1 MPLNPVL
8 ERWRERRV
16 WIVGASSGIGAAL
29 ARELAARGARVAV
42 SARNASGLAA
52 VGAELAIAADVRD
65 ARAVGDAAAA
75 VIDSL
80 GGLDLAVYCAG
91 TYAPMRATA
100 FDLDAALEHDEV
112 NYRGALRW
120 LDAVLPALLA
130 QGAGHLS
137 LVSSVAGWRGLP
149 QALAYGPTKAAL
161 INLAEV
167 LHLDLRERGIG
178 VSVVNPG
185 FVATRLT
192 AGNDFPM
199 PALMTPEQAARRIV
213 DGWERGRFDI
223 HFPARFTAWLRLLR
237 CLPDRAYFRAVRR
250 FTGL

>member
-1 MPLNPVL
+1 MPLNPAL
-8 ERWRERRV
+8 GPWHGRRV

-29 ARELAARGARVAV
+29 ARELVARGARVAV
-42 SARNASGLAA
+42 SARDADALAA
-52 VGAELAIAADVRD
+52 VGAELALAVDVRE
-65 ARAVGDAAAA
+65 ARGVGAAATA
-75 VIDSL
+75 VVDAF
-80 GGLDLAVYCAG
+80 GGVDLAVYCAG
-91 TYAPMRATA
+91 TYAPMRATT

-120 LDAVLPALLA
+120 LDAVLPVLLA
-130 QGAGHLS
+130 QRTGHLS

-161 INLAEV
+161 INLAEI

-192 AGNDFPM
+192 ARNDFAM
-199 PALMTPEQAARRIV
+199 PALMTPQQAARRIV
-213 DGWERGRFDI
+213 DGWQCGRFDI

-237 CLPDRAYFRAVRR
+237 CLPDRAYFRAIRR
-250 FTGL
+250 VTGR

>member
-1 MPLNPVL
+1 MPLNPAL
-8 ERWRERRV
+8 EHWRERRV

-42 SARNASGLAA
+42 SARDAEALSA
-52 VGAELAIAADVRD
+52 VGAELALAADVRD
-65 ARAVGDAAAA
+65 ARALGAAAA
-75 VIDSL
+75 AIVDAF

-100 FDLDAALEHDEV
+100 FELDAALEHDEI

-120 LDAVLPALLA
+120 LDAVLPVLLA
-130 QGAGHLS
+130 QRGGHLS

-161 INLAEV
+161 INLAEI
-167 LHLDLRERGIG
+167 LHLDLRDRGIG

-192 AGNDFPM
+192 SRNHFAM
-199 PALMTPEQAARRIV
+199 PALMAPEQAAQRIV
-213 DGWERGRFDI
+213 DGWQRGRFDI
-223 HFPARFTAWLRLLR
+223 HFPRRFTAWLRLLR
-237 CLPDRAYFRAVRR
+237 CLPDGAYFRAMRR

>member
-1 MPLNPVL
+1 MPLNPAL
-8 ERWRERRV
+8 EHWRERRV

-42 SARNASGLAA
+42 SARDAHALAA
-52 VGAELAIAADVRD
+52 VGAELELAVDVRD
-65 ARAVGDAAAA
+65 ARALGAAAAA
-75 VIDSL
+75 VVDAF

-100 FDLDAALEHDEV
+100 FDLAAALAHDDV

-120 LDAVLPALLA
+120 LDAVLPVLLA
-130 QGAGHLS
+130 QRGGHLS

-161 INLAEV
+161 INLAEI

-192 AGNDFPM
+192 ARNDFAM
-199 PALMTPEQAARRIV
+199 PALMTPQQAARRIV
-213 DGWERGRFDI
+213 DGWQQGRFDI
-223 HFPARFTAWLRLLR
+223 HFPRRFTAWLRLLR
-237 CLPDRAYFRAVRR
+237 CLPDRAYFRAIRR
-250 FTGL
+250 VTGR

>member
-1 MPLNPVL
+1 MPLNPAL
-8 ERWRERRV
+8 EHWRERRV

-42 SARNASGLAA
+42 SARDAHALAA
-52 VGAELAIAADVRD
+52 VGAELELAVDVRD
-65 ARAVGDAAAA
+65 ARALGAAAAA
-75 VIDSL
+75 VVDAF

-100 FDLDAALEHDEV
+100 FDLAAALEHDDV

-120 LDAVLPALLA
+120 LDAVLPVLLA
-130 QGAGHLS
+130 QRGGHLS

-161 INLAEV
+161 INLAEI
-167 LHLDLRERGIG
+167 LHLDLSDRGIG

-192 AGNDFPM
+192 ACNDFPM
-199 PALMTPEQAARRIV
+199 PALMTPQQAARRIV
-213 DGWERGRFDI
+213 DGWQQGRFDI
-223 HFPARFTAWLRLLR
+223 HFPRRFTAWLRLLR
-237 CLPDRAYFRAVRR
+237 CLPDGAYFRAIRR